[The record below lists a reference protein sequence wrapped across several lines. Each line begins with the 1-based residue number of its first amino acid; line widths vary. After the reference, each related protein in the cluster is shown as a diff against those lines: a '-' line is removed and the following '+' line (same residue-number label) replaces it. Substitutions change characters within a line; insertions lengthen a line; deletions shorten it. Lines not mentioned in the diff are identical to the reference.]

1 MNTDINLHFSPAALK
16 KALTKFLHRFHVILF
31 VIIVVG
37 GSAIVIFMLNNVIIR
52 SGENDGYTSDT
63 NNATFDQS
71 TMKRIEELK
80 TRDQN
85 NTMTLPGGRTNP
97 FVE

>member
-1 MNTDINLHFSPAALK
+1 MNINFSLSPQAIK
-16 KALTKFLHRFHVILF
+16 KQINRFLHRFHIVLF

-37 GSAIVIFMLNNVIIR
+37 GSAIVVFMLNRIVVR

-63 NNATFDQS
+63 NNASFDQA

-85 NTMTLPGGRTNP
+85 AQTNLPSGRINP